1 MNDDSVN
8 PTQSPQPDDDS
19 SGVER
24 RPSPKGADEELAAL
38 RSEVQNLRKELA
50 NVQADR
56 DVYRREVQALFVK
69 LYPGDLEPIDPAT
82 LTPRPAGTPD
92 IFEEALAEME
102 RLGYDPL

>member
-1 MNDDSVN
+1 MDDESVH

-24 RPSPKGADEELAAL
+24 RPSPKGSDEELAAL
-38 RSEVQNLRKELA
+38 RSEVQQLRKELA
-50 NVQADR
+50 RAQAERDR
-56 DVYRREVQALFVK
+56 ERKAVQALLVK
-69 LYPGDLEPIDPAT
+69 LHPEVLEPIDPAT
-82 LTPRPAGTPD
+82 LTPRPPGTPD